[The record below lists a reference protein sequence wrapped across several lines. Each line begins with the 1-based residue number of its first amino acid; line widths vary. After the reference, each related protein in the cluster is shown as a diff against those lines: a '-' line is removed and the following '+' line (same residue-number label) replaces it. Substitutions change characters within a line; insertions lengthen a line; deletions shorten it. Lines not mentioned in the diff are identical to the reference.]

1 MRFLPLPRIVL
12 KSSRERGPKQ
22 EAFVTQRREAQL
34 AQLQSDRGGNNELLQ
49 SRYRIGL
56 RLIVDVHVSVRFAVG

>member
-12 KSSRERGPKQ
+12 KSRRERGPKQ

-34 AQLQSDRGGNNELLQ
+34 AQLESDRGGNNELLQ